1 MMGIALELLLSIVF
15 LSVFAG
21 HLLTMSYLIIRMKLD
36 TRRYRKELEEMSEQ
50 GSEVIKYKLINQ
62 K

>member
-1 MMGIALELLLSIVF
+1 MGIALELLLSIVF